1 MPRIPKADIMRR
13 HLAITA
19 IITLPLLFLLS
30 ACGYKGPLYLPPPKP
45 AAAPPVPVQ
54 NSATPSSPSTPPAA
68 AQPSPTQKPSKEREK
83 P

>member
-1 MPRIPKADIMRR
+1 MPRIQKADIMRR

-19 IITLPLLFLLS
+19 IITLPLLLLLS

-45 AAAPPVPVQ
+45 AASPPAPVQ
-54 NSATPSSPSTPPAA
+54 NSVTPSSPPAA
-68 AQPSPTQKPSKEREK
+68 AQPSTTQKPGEESDK